1 MTLSKLL
8 QIIALKKTEALVIG
22 ALLIATGA
30 LYIAATSHHQID
42 PFKLE
47 IQQRTQT
54 VSNVMQGIS
63 PSSSMSDFKNVQYQL
78 RLQNSWLNRQL
89 SLNSEQKQESKKFGD
104 YLESCNQVIVAYS
117 QGQKPDLTTMKKLKN
132 ELI

>member
-30 LYIAATSHHQID
+30 LYITSTSHHQID

-54 VSNVMQGIS
+54 VSNVMQGIT
-63 PSSSMSDFKNVQYQL
+63 PSSNMSDLMDAQYQL
-78 RLQNSWLNRQL
+78 GLQYAWLNRQL
-89 SLNSEQKQESKKFGD
+89 SLNSEQKPESKKFGD
-104 YLESCNQVIVAYS
+104 YLESCNQILVAYS
-117 QGQKPDLTTMKKLKN
+117 QGQKPDLTTMNKLKN

>member
-1 MTLSKLL
+1 MTLAKIL
-8 QIIALKKTEALVIG
+8 QIIALKKTEALVIS

-30 LYIAATSHHQID
+30 FYITATSHHQID

-63 PSSSMSDFKNVQYQL
+63 PSSSMTDFKNAQYQL
-78 RLQNSWLNRQL
+78 RLQYAWLNRRL

-104 YLESCNQVIVAYS
+104 YLGVVT
-117 QGQKPDLTTMKKLKN
+117 K
-132 ELI
+132 